1 VNLQLLECRA
11 LTSQDEAGDQLG
23 KLCLIPY
30 ILPNSCERFAGA
42 RVLPFNSC
50 SLQAAIIN

>member
-1 VNLQLLECRA
+1 MNFYGFLWMFIDFHGFSLI
-11 LTSQDEAGDQLG
+11 SMDFS
-23 KLCLIPY
+23 CLIPY